1 MTIYDL
7 EKQVAAAL
15 GMNRRVN
22 SDPKNTTWDVI
33 YEPTHAQ
40 EPPFV
45 GCNEVYLLEPQGNG
59 WNVYGFMVQDAAFK
73 GWDVQIKG
81 SYLYFWKDG
90 RTGRKEI
97 PEKKTQG
104 FSYEAF
110 GHIKAC
116 AWAYLDMLKL
126 CANEKP

>member
-1 MTIYDL
+1 MSNYDL

-22 SDPKNTTWDVI
+22 PKPDDTMWQVI

-40 EPPFV
+40 EPPFS
-45 GCNEVYLLEPQGNG
+45 GCNEVWLLDSQGSG
-59 WNVYGFMVQDAAFK
+59 WDVYGFMVEDAAIK
-73 GWDVQIKG
+73 GWNLQIQG

-104 FSYEAF
+104 FSCEAF

-116 AWAYLDMLKL
+116 AWAYLEIFK
-126 CANEKP
+126 